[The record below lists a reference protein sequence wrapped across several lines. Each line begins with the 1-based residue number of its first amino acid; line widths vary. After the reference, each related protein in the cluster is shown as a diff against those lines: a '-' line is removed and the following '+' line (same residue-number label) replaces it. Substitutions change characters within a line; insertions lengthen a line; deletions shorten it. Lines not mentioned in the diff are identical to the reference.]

1 MYLLVGNTYL
11 MDIGDM
17 SCATWI
23 DGAEPTNRPNSTHYT
38 MNFPSYCVV
47 WDMDGK
53 LGSK

>member
-1 MYLLVGNTYL
+1 
-11 MDIGDM
+11 M

-23 DGAEPTNRPNSTHYT
+23 DGAEPTNRPNSTHCT

-53 LGSK
+53 LGSKQVRKIYNYATKGN